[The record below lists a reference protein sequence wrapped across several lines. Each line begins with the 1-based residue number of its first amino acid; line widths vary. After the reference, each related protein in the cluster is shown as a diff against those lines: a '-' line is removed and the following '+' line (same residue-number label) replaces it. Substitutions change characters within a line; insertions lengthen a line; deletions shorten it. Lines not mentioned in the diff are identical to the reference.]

1 MTTNKSF
8 SNHKFYFVPLNSTT
22 STLSVGSTG
31 SQARLIQS
39 SHAPS
44 HYQPVLMKDLGKKS
58 SITDNHLTSFKPI
71 DAQSPASVGNDDEHI
86 VDKHLNE
93 LKKNHSSFE
102 THDVAKFMEKLKID
116 QRSYESSEST
126 DRPES
131 DKPIALKPNKE
142 PPKPPKRIDSIKTT
156 SQPDDKDKRQQPNG
170 NIKMDQIQVKPTR
183 KSSLSPQGSV
193 RKPKTIDIDA
203 SSSSGDNPVHIVK
216 VRSPRGSRAS
226 SLSRENSRSNSAER
240 DKAEKATIKKPE
252 AGILKK
258 PSPKFD
264 KANFLK
270 TPEKLRP
277 DRFISPCSSF
287 DSKSDK
293 LSPSSEI
300 LPNIC
305 VTDPNTMQ
313 TSFSDHET
321 RSRDRRPQSPKS
333 RSLDCSLEH
342 LKSALKTQ
350 SNYENVTRSSSRP
363 NSRDVSPRNVSP
375 RNVSPR
381 TSSPD
386 RRNLDPNKY
395 YNANSARSSFDST
408 RSPIRYCSPN
418 PGNCYYNEPFYE
430 YPAHGVRGG
439 PRKRESRSLERPA
452 YMRQGSSD
460 YERYYEAP
468 PDVQYRRHST
478 YDYQRQPHPGHQ
490 HYYSQS
496 PDDYLAQSY
505 EPSCIDCYY
514 QTYHHHYPVQPPPL
528 PQRNQPLPAQSK
540 PVVGSSAARQRQ
552 SRSRKKLTRRMSA
565 NSMNNFNKSFDD
577 DDAND
582 EIHV

>member
-1 MTTNKSF
+1 MKSCLF
-8 SNHKFYFVPLNSTT
+8 PPCSTT

-131 DKPIALKPNKE
+131 DKPIAQKPNKE

-156 SQPDDKDKRQQPNG
+156 QQTEDKKQHPNG
-170 NIKMDQIQVKPTR
+170 NIKMDQIQVKPSR

-203 SSSSGDNPVHIVK
+203 SSSSGDNPVQIVK
-216 VRSPRGSRAS
+216 VRSPRGGSRAS

-240 DKAEKATIKKPE
+240 DKNEKATIKKPE

-305 VTDPNTMQ
+305 VTDPSTIQ

-342 LKSALKTQ
+342 LKSALKSQ
-350 SNYENVTRSSSRP
+350 SNYENVARSSSRP
-363 NSRDVSPRNVSP
+363 NSRDVSPRNISPRNFSP

-381 TSSPD
+381 TASPD
-386 RRNLDPNKY
+386 RRSLDPNKY

-418 PGNCYYNEPFYE
+418 PGNYYYNEPFYE
-430 YPAHGVRGG
+430 YPAHGAHGQRGA

-452 YMRQGSSD
+452 HMRQGSSD

-496 PDDYLAQSY
+496 PDDYLAHSY

-528 PQRNQPLPAQSK
+528 PQRNQPSPAQSK
-540 PVVGSSAARQRQ
+540 PVAAASARQRQ